1 VIAIDRGRS
10 GTKILWPGGGRVE
23 WPPLAERLPG
33 PPPAALVAEGTGPQP
48 QRGAWARVGSDEW
61 WALGEAA
68 RGGLHQD
75 ERKATPDARAL
86 AATVAVLAGY
96 RHGQVD
102 LGLAVPAGLAGT
114 DAERLARIVAGHVEV
129 EVAGAGRAALWL
141 RAHVLPE
148 PAAALLAVVL
158 DADGRPDPEAMR
170 ATWAVA
176 DLGHRTLDVAALRG
190 GRVLWSR
197 STPSGG
203 LVAYETW
210 IREVVEPGL
219 GVLLTDGER
228 ASVVEAVASGYLPTV
243 RGVALPRDMLVGLER
258 HRAALAE
265 RVVMDLR
272 NALAGEAYDR
282 LLLAGGLACW
292 LGEELLREYPHAIV
306 VPEPRWAVAEGLRR
320 YLAYR
325 SAKDRQAVHA

>member
-10 GTKILWPGGGRVE
+10 GTKILWPRGGRAE

-33 PPPAALVAEGTGPQP
+33 PPPAALVGDGTGP

-61 WALGEAA
+61 WAFGEVA
-68 RGGLHQD
+68 RGGLRQD
-75 ERKATPDARAL
+75 ELKATPDARAL

-102 LGLAVPAGLAGT
+102 LGLAVPAGLAT
-114 DAERLARIVAGHVEV
+114 VDAERLARIVAGHVEV
-129 EVAGAGRAALWL
+129 EVLGAGRGDMWL

-170 ATWAVA
+170 MTWAVA
-176 DLGHRTLDVAALRG
+176 DLGHRTVDIAVLRG
-190 GRVLWSR
+190 GRVLWAR

-203 LVAYETW
+203 LTAYEAW
-210 IREVVEPGL
+210 LREEVEPSL
-219 GVLLTDGER
+219 GMLLADAER
-228 ASVVEAVASGYLPTV
+228 ASVVEVVAAGYLPTV
-243 RGVALPRDMLVGLER
+243 RGVALPRDVLTELER
-258 HRAALAE
+258 HRAHLAE
-265 RVVMDLR
+265 QVVRDLR
-272 NALAGEAYDR
+272 NALAGQPYDR
-282 LLLAGGLACW
+282 LLLVGGLAHW
-292 LGEELLREYPHAIV
+292 LGSELHREYPHAVV
-306 VPEPRWAVAEGLRR
+306 VPEPRWAVAEGLLR

-325 SAKDRQAVHA
+325 AARDREAVHA

>member
-1 VIAIDRGRS
+1 MVAIDRGRS
-10 GTKILWPGGGRVE
+10 AIKIAWPGGRAE
-23 WPPLAERLPG
+23 WPPLTERLPG
-33 PPPAALVAEGTGPQP
+33 PPPAALVGDGTGP

-86 AATVAVLAGY
+86 AAAVAVLAGY

-102 LGLAVPAGLAGT
+102 VGLAVPAGLAGT

-129 EVAGAGRAALWL
+129 EVQGAGRGDMWL

-158 DADGRPDPEAMR
+158 DADGRPDPEGLR

-176 DLGHRTLDVAALRG
+176 DMGHRTLDIAALRG

-228 ASVVEAVASGYLPTV
+228 ATIVEAVASGYLPTV
-243 RGVALPRDMLVGLER
+243 RGIVLPRDMLVGLEQ

-282 LLLAGGLACW
+282 LFLAGGLARW
-292 LGEELLREYPHAIV
+292 LGEELRREYPYAV
-306 VPEPRWAVAEGLRR
+306 VPPEPRWAVAEGLLR

-325 SAKDRQAVHA
+325 SVRDRQAVHA